1 MFLYTTFILCRFLLK
16 YRTPCNIGSV
26 NNLYGEI
33 PTEIGELTEMRWF
46 EVQNDYLIG
55 TIPDSLSKWTQM
67 HTMLLGGN
75 YLHGGFPSSF
85 EGNEMLGTLFIDR
98 NRFNSTFPNVLATL
112 KNLEWLDAE
121 DNNFKGSLPEAIA
134 DLKLLSEFNFCSFL
148 LFMSAHSF
156 LLNQRSLTPQIYI
169 FSVAGQLNVN
179 NNSLTGYL
187 PDSWDEDNL
196 IEDFEVAQ
204 NDFKGPLPATL
215 ASARFLK
222 DFRASGNQL
231 TGEIPLAYYKWEK
244 LEELYLDENKFVG
257 ELPQNKEP
265 FYDGLQELSIHNN
278 GFAGNFP
285 VEHFHDTFRVSKS
298 IIVVCMYLSDLSY
311 IWNHTADAYLSPPIY
326 LQRCSRFMG
335 TI

>member
-1 MFLYTTFILCRFLLK
+1 M
-16 YRTPCNIGSV
+16 
-26 NNLYGEI
+26 
-33 PTEIGELTEMRWF
+33 
-46 EVQNDYLIG
+46 
-55 TIPDSLSKWTQM
+55 
-67 HTMLLGGN
+67 
-75 YLHGGFPSSF
+75 
-85 EGNEMLGTLFIDR
+85 
-98 NRFNSTFPNVLATL
+98 
-112 KNLEWLDAE
+112 
-121 DNNFKGSLPEAIA
+121 
-134 DLKLLSEFNFCSFL
+134 
-148 LFMSAHSF
+148 
-156 LLNQRSLTPQIYI
+156 
-169 FSVAGQLNVN
+169 N

-298 IIVVCMYLSDLSY
+298 IIVVCMYLSDLTY
-311 IWNHTADAYLSPPIY
+311 IWNHTTDAYLSPPNLFAEVLSLHGNDLTGAISTNICDRQDTSLAY
-326 LQRCSRFMG
+326 SRLTTLTADCDKISCNCCTCYVGGELQGGSGR
-335 TI
+335 